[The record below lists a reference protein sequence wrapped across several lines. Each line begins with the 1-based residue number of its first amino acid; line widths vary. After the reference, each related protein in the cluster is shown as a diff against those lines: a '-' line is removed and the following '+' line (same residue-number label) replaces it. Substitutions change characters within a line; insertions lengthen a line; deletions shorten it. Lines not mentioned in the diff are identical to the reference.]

1 MFECMILG
9 DSIAVGVARQ
19 RPDCVSYAVGGYNSS
34 QWNKRF
40 LLQKDLSKT
49 VIISLGSNDHDGV
62 HTVKELLKLRDSIDA
77 THVYWIMPAIKP
89 HIQEHIKIIAKN
101 YNDTILPIPELSK
114 DKVHPT
120 TNGYKILAKEIK

>member
-9 DSIAVGVARQ
+9 DSIAVGVAAQ
-19 RPDCVSYAVGGYNSS
+19 RPDCVSYAISGYNSS

-40 LLQKDLSKT
+40 VIQKDLSKT
-49 VIISLGSNDHDGV
+49 VIISLGSNDHDAV
-62 HTVKELLKLRDSIDA
+62 HTFKELLKLRDSIDA

-89 HIQEHIKIIAKN
+89 HIQNHIKIIAKN

-120 TNGYKILAKEIK
+120 TNGYKILAKETK